1 MNASMMQTATPA
13 LVLLGL
19 MVLVAWLLQRYRRH
33 LPGVA
38 SQAGPAMK
46 VMGSLALGP
55 QQRVVTVL
63 VGEGDERLCLVLG
76 VSAGSITALHQMPL
90 PESTLPETATGPQ
103 SGATGFKARLAQL
116 TQNVSQG
123 PHATR

>member
-1 MNASMMQTATPA
+1 MNASMMQNAAPA

-38 SQAGPAMK
+38 LQAGPSMK

-55 QQRVVTVL
+55 QQRVVTVQ
-63 VGEGDERLCLVLG
+63 VGEGEERLCLVLG
-76 VSAGSITALHQMPL
+76 VSPGNITALHQMAL
-90 PESTLPETATGPQ
+90 PDSTPPDGATGPQ

-123 PHATR
+123 HHATR